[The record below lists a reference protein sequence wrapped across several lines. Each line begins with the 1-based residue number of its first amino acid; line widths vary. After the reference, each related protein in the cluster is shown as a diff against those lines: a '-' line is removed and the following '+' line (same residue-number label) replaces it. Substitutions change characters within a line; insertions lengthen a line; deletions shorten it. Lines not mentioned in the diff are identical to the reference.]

1 LENKIKK
8 IKEYLYDEEL
18 NKELKI
24 DINKITKPFKKDIQN
39 LKW

>member
-1 LENKIKK
+1 MENKIKK

-24 DINKITKPFKKDIQN
+24 DIIKITKPFIKDIQN